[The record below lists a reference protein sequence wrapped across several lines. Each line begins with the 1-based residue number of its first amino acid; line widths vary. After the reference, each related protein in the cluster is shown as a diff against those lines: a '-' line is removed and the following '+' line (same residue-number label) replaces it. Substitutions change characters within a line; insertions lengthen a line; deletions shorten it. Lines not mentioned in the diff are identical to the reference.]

1 MKNSAYSLTAIL
13 GGIVILIVLVFVA
26 FGIKSRVS
34 VATSEKRMKKIFV
47 AMDTYYGLNMTF
59 EGATFEELN
68 RLDLLKGFKSS
79 NLSGG
84 VTSLTIN
91 VNGTGYT
98 ITEPQL
104 GKKLSDKLVEK
115 FNDGSKV
122 ASSDDVNFS
131 VTIGT

>member
-1 MKNSAYSLTAIL
+1 M
-13 GGIVILIVLVFVA
+13 ILIVLVFVA